1 MPVDEQPL
9 RVHRRAV
16 IAASDA
22 EALYPVYE
30 ATFGHLRTRAAARH
44 LLSLPEFVEEMADAR
59 IDKYVAETDEGTFLG
74 LSTLARDLAAVP
86 WASPEFY
93 VRTYPEH
100 AARGAI
106 WYLGFTMVDPSAQRG
121 GTFHAMLEEMMVQAR
136 EAGVV
141 VGWDACGFNID
152 ETGIN
157 DAIVRAVQRGNG
169 VTAEVDR
176 QAYFTVDFSRGP
188 G

>member
-1 MPVDEQPL
+1 MPVAEQPL
-9 RVHRRAV
+9 RVSRRPV
-16 IAASDA
+16 IEEVEAT
-22 EALYPVYE
+22 ALYPVYE
-30 ATFGHLRTRAAARH
+30 AAFGHLRTRAAARH
-44 LLSLPEFVEEMADAR
+44 VLDLAEFVEELGDAR
-59 IDKYVAETDEGTFLG
+59 IDKYVAETDEGVFLG

-86 WASPEFY
+86 WASPEYY
-93 VRTYPEH
+93 VRRYPEH

-106 WYLGFTMVDPSAQRG
+106 WYLGFTMVDASAQRG

-136 EAGVV
+136 AAGVV

-157 DAIVRAVQRGNG
+157 DAIVRAVQRGRG

-176 QAYFTVDFSRGP
+176 QAYFTVDFSGAP